1 MRTVG
6 AAEAVAVSTPIGPPS
21 HRRWEHRMVSGDET
35 VLEALM
41 AQMGEEGW
49 ELVSV
54 VARNQDGSVPRPEGF
69 YLFFKR
75 PIPD

>member
-1 MRTVG
+1 
-6 AAEAVAVSTPIGPPS
+6 
-21 HRRWEHRMVSGDET
+21 MVSGDES

-54 VARNQDGSVPRPEGF
+54 VARNQDGSLPRPEGF

-75 PIPD
+75 PIPN